1 MQAFK
6 NLIVPL
12 VAIVVLVLGNTYQG
26 LSDST
31 LKELETAL
39 VVLGGAV
46 AGVISA
52 IALVLKEKKANK
64 GDNINK

>member
-31 LKELETAL
+31 LKELETSL
-39 VVLGGAV
+39 VVLGGAI

-52 IALVLKEKKANK
+52 VALVLKEKKANK